1 MPRSVLLLFHE
12 AHQAFAG
19 TRADVA
25 LRGFHVP
32 AAKCCFDWEVLVAVW
47 CHVVTESDAVRFYLA
62 L

>member
-1 MPRSVLLLFHE
+1 MKLIKPLLAPELMY
-12 AHQAFAG
+12 
-19 TRADVA
+19 A